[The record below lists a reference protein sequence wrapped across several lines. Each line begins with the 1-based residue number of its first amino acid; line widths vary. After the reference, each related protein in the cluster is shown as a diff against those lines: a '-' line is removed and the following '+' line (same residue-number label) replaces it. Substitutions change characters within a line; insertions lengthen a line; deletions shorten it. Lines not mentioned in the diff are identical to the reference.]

1 MGRNAGFDLSS
12 IAGNGE
18 TFTSA
23 ELTKAMVGVYR
34 TLVGDAPLRTRAPME
49 VFVADRPVSW
59 REAAEAHK
67 AAFLSSVTALSGH
80 HEDLMMREWG
90 LDPDGPPKGLS
101 AKPAEFREHEAAPT
115 DFIAALYRPY
125 RSPI

>member
-1 MGRNAGFDLSS
+1 MGRSVGFDLSS

-49 VFVADRPVSW
+49 VFVADRPVAW
-59 REAAEAHK
+59 REAVR
-67 AAFLSSVTALSGH
+67 LQRH